1 MRKKLLALLMCATMV
16 LGTAVT
22 ASAATE
28 DTVKKIFN
36 NWGDVNNE
44 VVANKVNQVVTDSV
58 DVVVSATSIK
68 KVTVAYDADTYAP
81 VVSYSKDGNTYA
93 ATKVATFEV
102 GETNTSVTTQTV
114 ANKYAELG
122 LTGPAVAKVKLAN
135 NAVVNIYT
143 PDGTAAACQ
152 KDVKFVDGTNETY
165 VQVDNKTA
173 LLKANSKI
181 LSASNVSFGKVW
193 TRVEAADKTDANLFQ
208 GLYAAVE
215 DKKVTDKAVAVKLTP
230 FVQETGSIK
239 TASIGLKDM
248 YGNDVKV
255 AACYPQFSNFMGG
268 TFTLDADLLSNSTL
282 RDAKDV
288 KVLKFTGYGSE
299 YSDLFKNVIQG
310 FKDNGVVEVGETIT
324 FDNITTL
331 SGVFVFDAA
340 TVENAGQ
347 ADADKTTD
355 NTASPK
361 TGDVAPIAALAVVMM
376 GAFGAMVVASKK
388 RA

>member
-28 DTVKKIFN
+28 DTVKKIFK

-44 VVANKVNQVVTDSV
+44 VIANKVNQVVTDSV

-68 KVTVAYDADTYAP
+68 KVNVAYDAATYAP
-81 VVSYSKDGNTYA
+81 VVTYSKDGVTYA
-93 ATKVATFEV
+93 ATPVTKLAVT
-102 GETNTSVTTQTV
+102 ETNTSVTTETV
-114 ANKYAELG
+114 ANKYVSENVQGAAL
-122 LTGPAVAKVKLAN
+122 AVVTLANGAKVN
-135 NAVVNIYT
+135 VFT
-143 PDGTAAACQ
+143 PDGTTFV
-152 KDVKFVDGTNETY
+152 KDVKFVDGTNDKY
-165 VQVDNKTA
+165 VQVDNGTT

-181 LSASNVSFGKVW
+181 LSASTVSFGKVW
-193 TRVEAADKTDANLFQ
+193 TKVEAADQTADLFQ

-215 DKKVTDKAVAVKLTP
+215 GKKVTDKAVAVKLTP

-239 TASIGLKDM
+239 TASIGLTDM

-282 RDAKDV
+282 KDAKAV

>member
-28 DTVKKIFN
+28 DTVNKIFK

-68 KVTVAYDADTYAP
+68 KVTVAYDAATYDP
-81 VVSYSKDGNTYA
+81 VVTYSKDGVTYA
-93 ATKVATFEV
+93 ATPVTKLAVT
-102 GETNTSVTTQTV
+102 ETNTSVTTETV
-114 ANKYAELG
+114 ANKYVSENVQGAAL
-122 LTGPAVAKVKLAN
+122 AVVTLANGAKVN
-135 NAVVNIYT
+135 VFT
-143 PDGTAAACQ
+143 PDGTTFV
-152 KDVKFVDGTNETY
+152 KDVKFVDGTNDTY
-165 VQVDNKTA
+165 VQVDNGTT

-193 TRVEAADKTDANLFQ
+193 TRVEAADQTADLFQ

>member
-68 KVTVAYDADTYAP
+68 KVTVAYDAATYDP
-81 VVSYSKDGNTYA
+81 VVTYSKDGVTYA
-93 ATKVATFEV
+93 ATPVTKLAVT
-102 GETNTSVTTQTV
+102 ETNTSVTTETV
-114 ANKYAELG
+114 ANKYVSENVQGAAL
-122 LTGPAVAKVKLAN
+122 AVVTLANGAKVN
-135 NAVVNIYT
+135 VFT
-143 PDGTAAACQ
+143 PDGTTFV
-152 KDVKFVDGTNETY
+152 KDVKFVDGTNDTY
-165 VQVDNKTA
+165 VQVDNGTT

-193 TRVEAADKTDANLFQ
+193 TRVEAADQTADLFQ

-282 RDAKDV
+282 KDAKAV